1 MLNRRV
7 GVTLTDYHR
16 PVVGFDIRV
25 QQSFSVINLAP
36 SSMHVV
42 GAFDDLVPQLGNVP
56 HKR

>member
-7 GVTLTDYHR
+7 GVTSTSYRR

-25 QQSFSVINLAP
+25 QQSFSVINLDP
-36 SSMHVV
+36 SSMRVV
-42 GAFDDLVPQLGNVP
+42 GAFDDLVLQSGNAQ